1 MTDAGGCYLL
11 ILGQV
16 LFYLF
21 FGERVLI
28 RSVCA
33 PNTFEPFFS
42 ELNVNISAFSAN
54 HIITEDFNYALDPS
68 SDHLKI

>member
-1 MTDAGGCYLL
+1 MKDTGGHYIL
-11 ILGQV
+11 IVDQL
-16 LFYLF
+16 